1 MCKIDKTKGL
11 KVNLK
16 TITNIFLNYP
26 LLSFIILLKRN
37 FIFLS
42 QKYQAIGYIKRN
54 IMRIMKIVIIELI
67 WTIFTEK
74 LKLNILK

>member
-67 WTIFTEK
+67 
-74 LKLNILK
+74 